1 METAQEALKIFI
13 RSLPTGC
20 RFSIIGFGS
29 DSEMM
34 SMNYGQ
40 TVIKYDENS
49 MSFTLAKIDEMTS
62 NLGATDI
69 LTPLIIA

>member
-13 RSLPTGC
+13 RSLPPGC

-29 DSEMM
+29 DSETMYM
-34 SMNYGQ
+34 HGK
-40 TVIKYDENS
+40 TVIEYDERS
-49 MSFTLAKIDEMTS
+49 MSFTLAKIDSMTS

-69 LTPLIIA
+69 LTPLVVA